1 MKGRGAVGL
10 AAATPPRGP
19 SRDLPACFM
28 WPSLISPGGEKHRKL
43 LREKNPGECQ
53 QTDLIK
59 CQTRE
64 KLSSTQR
71 NPAKKNPSCKAY
83 IYTTGSKAYIYKTS
97 CEAYINKTSCKA
109 YIYKTSCEAYIYK
122 TSCEVH
128 MYKTSCE
135 AYTYKTSCKAYT
147 KYSTSVF
154 FMRMR
159 VRQFYSVL

>member
-71 NPAKKNPSCKAY
+71 NPAQTKPVVKLTYTKLVVKLTY
-83 IYTTGSKAYIYKTS
+83 TQLVLKLIYTKPVVKLT
-97 CEAYINKTSCKA
+97 
-109 YIYKTSCEAYIYK
+109 
-122 TSCEVH
+122 
-128 MYKTSCE
+128 
-135 AYTYKTSCKAYT
+135 
-147 KYSTSVF
+147 
-154 FMRMR
+154 
-159 VRQFYSVL
+159 